1 MKILIVP
8 DVHGRDFWIEPC
20 SHIDEFDKVIFL
32 GDYHD
37 PYPFQVSA
45 EKSRHML
52 RDIVAFVENNKDKV
66 ICLLGNH
73 DANYIYYPTSNRFDK
88 FHQKEI
94 RNLLNKLDL
103 QLAYKEDNY
112 IFSHSG
118 ILPGWLKFN
127 NLTLEDVLNNNVR
140 ESALMQISPNRGG
153 DDNYGSCIWGDA
165 SEYRFSKKLPDYYQI
180 FGHSQL
186 QSNPIITDKFACL
199 DIRKCFLLDTDNK
212 IIFEYESK
220 SN

>member
-73 DANYIYYPTSNRFDK
+73 DANYIYYPTSKRFDK

-118 ILPGWLKFN
+118 ILPEWLEFN

-140 ESALMQISPNRGG
+140 EYALMQISPNRDG
-153 DDNYGSCIWGDA
+153 DDNCGSCIWGDV
-165 SEYRFSKKLPDYYQI
+165 SEYHFSKKLPDYYQI
-180 FGHSQL
+180 FGHTQL
-186 QSNPIITDKFACL
+186 QSNPIITNEFACL
-199 DIRKCFLLDTDNK
+199 DVRKCFMLDTDNK
-212 IIFEYESK
+212 IIFNYESK

>member
-1 MKILIVP
+1 
-8 DVHGRDFWIEPC
+8 
-20 SHIDEFDKVIFL
+20 
-32 GDYHD
+32 
-37 PYPFQVSA
+37 
-45 EKSRHML
+45 
-52 RDIVAFVENNKDKV
+52 
-66 ICLLGNH
+66 
-73 DANYIYYPTSNRFDK
+73 
-88 FHQKEI
+88 
-94 RNLLNKLDL
+94 
-103 QLAYKEDNY
+103 
-112 IFSHSG
+112 
-118 ILPGWLKFN
+118 
-127 NLTLEDVLNNNVR
+127 
-140 ESALMQISPNRGG
+140 MQISPNRGG